1 MHAYHLQRF
10 YNENLWKVSAMLLR
24 GLFQPL
30 SLSLHA
36 TAYKKYLLA
45 YLCFSQGSYHCHG
58 NAMTAA
64 TGIGVCVCGGVC
76 VCVCVVD
83 GVAIDQCQLQ

>member
-30 SLSLHA
+30 SLSPCNCIQEVFARMPL
-36 TAYKKYLLA
+36 
-45 YLCFSQGSYHCHG
+45 FF
-58 NAMTAA
+58 
-64 TGIGVCVCGGVC
+64 TGLISLPWQRNDSCYWSRCVCVCAG
-76 VCVCVVD
+76 VCVVD